1 MSNMVL
7 AVFDKS
13 SFYCMRLAEYLR
25 NNIKLT
31 FDIQAF
37 TRKEEFLKFS
47 KDNRIPLLIISSE
60 CLKEMEKDMSPDMM
74 KNVIILEEDPG
85 YKDSGGIMGD
95 GAVHISKFLP
105 AMRIVETVLELCV
118 ERAEDFTDLGIRSG
132 AEKCSVI
139 GFYTPLSGS
148 GQTSLAVL
156 MGEQLSGEGK
166 SILLS
171 FESFSSL
178 TKSFG
183 QETPEDITDLMYYAE
198 CERDKFSL
206 YLERI
211 KITKS
216 GLDYIAPA
224 RTSMQIRE
232 LTGEKIKNLIDLLWS
247 VGGYEYVLLDLKDYP
262 EGFFEILGLCDVV
275 YTIGRN
281 NSADQY
287 RMGKYNKVLCENG
300 YESVISRTVKCF
312 FPDGRSGLTYRR
324 YVRELISEGR
334 EVQSVGA

>member
-37 TRKEEFLKFS
+37 TQREEFLKFYEN
-47 KDNRIPLLIISSE
+47 NRIPLLIISSE
-60 CLKEMEKDMSPDMM
+60 CLKEMEKEMSPERM

-132 AEKCSVI
+132 AEKCRVV

-183 QETPEDITDLMYYAE
+183 QESPEDITDLMYYAE

-300 YESVISRTVKCF
+300 YESVIGKTVKCF
-312 FPDGRSGLTYRR
+312 FPEGRSGLTYRR
-324 YVRELISEGR
+324 YIRELISEGR

>member
-1 MSNMVL
+1 MNNMVL

-25 NNIKLT
+25 SNIKLT

-37 TRKEEFLKFS
+37 TEKEDFLKFS
-47 KDNRIPLLIISSE
+47 ESVQIPLLIISSE
-60 CLKEMEKDMSPDMM
+60 CLHEMEKDIPPDRI
-74 KNVIILEEDPG
+74 KNLIILEEDPEYHAG
-85 YKDSGGIMGD
+85 GGIMGD

-118 ERAEDFTDLGIRSG
+118 ERAEDFTSLGIRSR
-132 AEKCSVI
+132 ADECRVI

-148 GQTSLAVL
+148 GQTSLAVQ

-178 TKSFG
+178 TRDFG
-183 QETPEDITDLMYYAE
+183 REVTEDITDILYYAE

-211 KITKS
+211 RITKS

-224 RTSMQIRE
+224 GTAMQIKE
-232 LTGEKIKNLIDLLWS
+232 LTGEKVKNLIDLLFS
-247 VGGYEYVLLDLKDYP
+247 EGGYEYVILDLKDYP

-300 YESVISRTVKCF
+300 YESVISKTVKCY
-312 FPDGRSGLTYRR
+312 FPEGRSGLSYRR
-324 YVRELISEGR
+324 YIRELISEGR
-334 EVQSVGA
+334 EVLRVGA